1 MENFSANQAILREL
15 QQVEA
20 ETTLSRERN
29 DEVRNLEVRVLSYVT
44 MLGMCVGGAK
54 YTRKKDFEI

>member
-29 DEVRNLEVRVLSYVT
+29 EEVRNLEVRALSYVT
-44 MLGMCVGGAK
+44 MQGMCVGGAV